1 MTTRLFAAVMA
12 IAMCGLANAATINV
26 PGDYPTIQMA
36 INASFDGDVILVAPG
51 TYNEN
56 LYFNSRG
63 ITLRSSGGP
72 SVTSIVGQSTESE
85 YVVNVESLA
94 GPGAIEGFDIGSTKA
109 IGRTVLCDDSTLSV
123 INCRILE
130 ELRGLFAKGGSI
142 LEIRDSHLSST
153 DGECIYLQD
162 SSVLTLSDSS
172 LTSAGDNVL
181 YAPSGSQ
188 ITISGCS
195 FENSTCVR
203 LLQLNG
209 GPLVLLDSV
218 FRGNTTGNNMLHIYC
233 SASISGCTF
242 ESNVTNAGY
251 ICRVIDSETGS
262 TMSDCT
268 FAGNS
273 AAVAAVGTG
282 DEGIQI
288 SGTTFCENT
297 PVDIVGPWVNGGGN
311 EFLVE
316 CNDVEGACC
325 LEDACYEVELLF
337 CEAAGGEWLG
347 YNATCTEDSC
357 LDPPLFGACCI
368 NGEAISLY
376 DYDCLRI
383 QGLFMGEG
391 VDPADVVCP
400 EACQGDVNGDGVVGV
415 DDILIVIG
423 NWGPCP

>member
-1 MTTRLFAAVMA
+1 MTTRPFAAVMA

-218 FRGNTTGNNMLHIYC
+218 FRGNTTGGDMLYIYC
-233 SASISGCTF
+233 PASISGCTF
-242 ESNVTNAGY
+242 ESNVSNAGS
-251 ICRVIDSETGS
+251 IFKFNDIQTGS
-262 TMSDCT
+262 MMSGCT

-273 AAVAAVGTG
+273 TANAAVYIA
-282 DEGIQI
+282 DESIQI
-288 SGTTFCENT
+288 SNTTFCENT
-297 PVDIVGPWVNGGGN
+297 PVNIVGPWVNDGGN
-311 EFLVE
+311 EFLAE

-325 LEDACYEVELLF
+325 LRRRLL
-337 CEAAGGEWLG
+337 
-347 YNATCTEDSC
+347 
-357 LDPPLFGACCI
+357 
-368 NGEAISLY
+368 
-376 DYDCLRI
+376 
-383 QGLFMGEG
+383 
-391 VDPADVVCP
+391 
-400 EACQGDVNGDGVVGV
+400 
-415 DDILIVIG
+415 
-423 NWGPCP
+423 